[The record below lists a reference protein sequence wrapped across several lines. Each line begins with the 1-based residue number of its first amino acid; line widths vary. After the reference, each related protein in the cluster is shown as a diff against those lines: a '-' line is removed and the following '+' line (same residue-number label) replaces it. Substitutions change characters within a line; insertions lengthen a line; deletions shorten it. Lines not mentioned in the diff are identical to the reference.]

1 MRKRASVMHITG
13 AFQDHSIKPS
23 MDADQSRNIL
33 RSQLNKT
40 QQFFMQASRSP
51 EIIETGQKF
60 LGDVAVETELHK
72 SEIEDVIGKE
82 KVNKIRVKVKESI
95 EAIDDSMMASLK
107 QLPLYETNAD
117 AAEEVP
123 DMEESNCE
131 SNTKKIN
138 SQESIVSFLDKKH
151 GSDKVL
157 KDSVNMN
164 EQFLDEDSLKFD
176 QKINIKTSCQPS
188 VAMDEALDMIE

>member
-1 MRKRASVMHITG
+1 MRTRTSVMHVTG

-51 EIIETGQKF
+51 EIIETGEKF

-107 QLPLYETNAD
+107 PLPLNETNVD

-123 DMEESNCE
+123 DMEESNRE
-131 SNTKKIN
+131 SN
-138 SQESIVSFLDKKH
+138 
-151 GSDKVL
+151 
-157 KDSVNMN
+157 
-164 EQFLDEDSLKFD
+164 
-176 QKINIKTSCQPS
+176 
-188 VAMDEALDMIE
+188 A

>member
-164 EQFLDEDSLKFD
+164 EQFLDEDSIKFD
-176 QKINIKTSCQPS
+176 HKINIKTSCQPS